1 MRIITKGMESMIVKL
16 VKIKN
21 YRNFKDVEVSLSKYN
36 VLIGENGSGKSNFL
50 RGIRNALVPL
60 NQRFRDFDSIR
71 DSNASL
77 PSDFYANVVLSE
89 EERLKIINL
98 IASENSGNSLSEI
111 PLFNFDVEALYEK
124 GALTSLIVS
133 LNDIKDKNNS
143 KSNIFMHHGVQRF
156 KPDIVSTVPFD
167 SIINIFYLSETR
179 EIPNSIVPTTDQPSE
194 KYDVLNSLV
203 EIKLNRR
210 ESYDSIIR
218 KAQVVAPELRSLD
231 ISFTNGHASAS
242 FSIEGIEKNIPAL
255 LMSKGYRE
263 LFILL
268 ITLEFAPEGSSIMIE
283 EPEIHLHY
291 SAIREL
297 KKIMLDT
304 IKEKNVQLI
313 FTTHSFQFLSDLFP
327 EKDSDIQFL
336 KFERERNSPFSKIT
350 EIKTDREI
358 SILENEM
365 RGIKG

>member
-1 MRIITKGMESMIVKL
+1 MRIFRVK
-16 VKIKN
+16 VKN
-21 YRNFKDVEVSLSKYN
+21 YRNFKEADVSLSKFN

-60 NQRFRDFDSIR
+60 NHSFRDFDPMR

-89 EERLKIINL
+89 EEKRKIINL
-98 IASENSGNSLSEI
+98 IANESSRNLLSKI
-111 PLFNFDVEALYEK
+111 PFFDFDVEARYQN
-124 GALTSLIVS
+124 GTVPDLTVR
-133 LNDIKDKNNS
+133 LNDVKDKINS
-143 KSNIFMHHGVQRF
+143 EVTSSASYGVKRV
-156 KPDIVSTVPFD
+156 KPDILSSIPFD
-167 SIINIFYLSETR
+167 SLINIFYLSETR
-179 EIPNSIVPTTDQPSE
+179 EIPNIIAPTTDQPSG

-210 ESYDSIIR
+210 ELYETIME
-218 KAQVVAPELRSLD
+218 KAQIIAPELKSLD
-231 ISFTNGHASAS
+231 ISFSNGHASAT
-242 FSIEGIEKNIPAL
+242 FSINGIERNIPSF

-268 ITLEFAPEGSSIMIE
+268 ITLEFAPKESSIMIE

-297 KKIMLDT
+297 KNIMLDT

-327 EKDSDIQFL
+327 ENDSGIKFL
-336 KFERERNSPFSKIT
+336 KFEKEENSSYSKIT

-358 SILENEM
+358 AELQNTM
-365 RGIKG
+365 MGI